1 MGFGRYSRGHGEP
14 VRHFELGSGDITN
27 LVLDL
32 SLAVMWTNKWQKER
46 PGVSEVQVRDDE
58 GLS

>member
-1 MGFGRYSRGHGEP
+1 M
-14 VRHFELGSGDITN
+14 RHFELGSGDITN